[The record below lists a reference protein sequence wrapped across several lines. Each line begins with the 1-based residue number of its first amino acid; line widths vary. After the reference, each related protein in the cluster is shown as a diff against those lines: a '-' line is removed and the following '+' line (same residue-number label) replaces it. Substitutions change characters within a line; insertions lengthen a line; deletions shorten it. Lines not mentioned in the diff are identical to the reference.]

1 MIRHT
6 SPRAASPAR
15 RKGALRI
22 GAALLLCIAGNG
34 AGALDVKES
43 GAPEERL
50 FGSWGLLCFD
60 RKPRVCTFSQ
70 AVSTDPRGAQVV
82 LGVAVH
88 VDPGSTRPK
97 ISFRM
102 SQLALSSAGL
112 GLKIDQAAE
121 YRLPMS
127 SCDERV
133 CLASGW
139 LDGGLRTALETG
151 TVAQVAFLMQ
161 DSKQVLVP
169 LSLNGFKEGVEEL
182 VRSTTSSPSPGTV
195 RQQPARAAV
204 R

>member
-1 MIRHT
+1 MLKHT
-6 SPRAASPAR
+6 PLPAMSPTRG
-15 RKGALRI
+15 KGAMRI
-22 GAALLLCIAGNG
+22 GAALLLCIAANG
-34 AGALDVKES
+34 ADALDIKES

-60 RKPRVCTFSQ
+60 RKPRVCTLSQ
-70 AVSTDPRGAQVV
+70 AVSTEPRGTQVV

-102 SQLALSSAGL
+102 SQLALPSAGL

-127 SCDERV
+127 TCDERV

-139 LDGGLRTALETG
+139 LNGGLRTALENG

-161 DSKQVLVP
+161 DRKQVLVP
-169 LSLNGFKEGVEEL
+169 LSLKGFKEGVQEL
-182 VRSTTSSPSPGTV
+182 VRSTASSPSAV
-195 RQQPARAAV
+195 RQTPARPAV